1 MREIMDI
8 EKLEKEISLLKE
20 QLSKLSDIVSDK
32 KESENLASSNI
43 TFVTGVWDINR
54 ENRKFDEFYIPNF
67 LNLLKMPFNLVLFIP
82 EDLIELVK
90 NVRSEKNTKIIK
102 FSLEDIKNLYAPHW
116 ELTQNIR
123 LSESWRN
130 ITGENGWLTT
140 SPQATLEYYNP
151 IVQSK
156 MFLLHDAKLINPFST
171 DYFFWIDAALPKT
184 VYVDYLTDLRLEN
197 IVNYANPF
205 LFLSYPYES
214 DTDIHGF
221 EMSGI
226 KKYVNQKT
234 TYVCRGGL
242 FGGHKEQ
249 ISEAN
254 AVYYDLLQKTL
265 QDGYMG
271 TEESIFTIM
280 AHNEPHIYKRYM
292 LDNNGLIYKFVLDA
306 LENKVMLEQ
315 SESQK
320 IDKFKKVSD
329 KDVENLKTNV
339 YILTFNF
346 PEQLRHILKSF
357 EKVPDWLNKPHLV
370 LVDNSTNENSAME
383 NEKIASQY
391 NMEYIHLG
399 DNKGINGGRQFAAE
413 HFHGSTA
420 DYMLFF
426 EDDMTLNPPEKTGEF
441 CRKGFRKYVPN
452 LYNILHKIMLKEDFD
467 FLKLSFSAVFWD
479 NNIQT
484 SWYNVPQAVRDKV
497 WPEYNKLPVHGT
509 DPNAPRTKFGTID
522 EVDELSYITGEVFY
536 CNWPM
541 IVSKTGNKKIFIDT
555 KWERPFEQ
563 TWMSYVFQETLKG
576 NIRPALLLASP
587 IYHDRIMHYKPEERR
602 EN

>member
-1 MREIMDI
+1 MNIEKMQEEIM
-8 EKLEKEISLLKE
+8 SLQE
-20 QLSKLSDIVSDK
+20 QINKLSSV
-32 KESENLASSNI
+32 LAGKTSMTTKAKNI
-43 TFVTGVWDINR
+43 TFVTGLWNLNR
-54 ENRKFDEFYIPNF
+54 EGRKFEDFYIPNF
-67 LNLLKMPFNLVLFIP
+67 LKLLEMPFNLVLFIP
-82 EDLIELVK
+82 EELIEVVRK
-90 NVRSEKNTKIIK
+90 VRSEENTKVIK
-102 FSLEDIKNLYAPHW
+102 FSLEDVRNLYAPHW
-116 ELTQNIR
+116 ELTQKIR

-130 ITGENGWLTT
+130 ITGDDGWLKT
-140 SPQATLEYYNP
+140 SPQAILEYYNP

-156 MFLLHDAKLINPFST
+156 MFLLHDAKLFNPFST

-184 VYVDYLTDLRLEN
+184 VSIDYLTNKNLEN
-197 IVNYANPF
+197 IIDYANPF

-214 DTDIHGF
+214 DIDIHGF
-221 EMSGI
+221 DI
-226 KKYVNQKT
+226 KGVEKYTHKKT

-265 QDGYMG
+265 SDGYMG

-280 AHNEPHIYKRYM
+280 AHNEPQIYRRYM
-292 LDNNGLIYKFVLDA
+292 LENNGLIYKFVFNLIEGNIN
-306 LENKVMLEQ
+306 LEEHYVKNIR
-315 SESQK
+315 K
-320 IDKFKKVSD
+320 ISD

-346 PEQLRHILKSF
+346 PEQLKHILKSF
-357 EKVPDWLNKPHLV
+357 EKIPEWLEKPRLI
-370 LVDNSTNENSAME
+370 LIDNSTNIDSMKE
-383 NEKIASQY
+383 NEKIALSY
-391 NMEYIHLG
+391 KMEYIHLG
-399 DNKGINGGRQFAAE
+399 DNKGINGGRQFSAE
-413 HFHGSTA
+413 HFHESDA
-420 DYMLFF
+420 DYMVFF
-426 EDDMTLNPPEKTGEF
+426 EDDMTLNPPDSSGEF

-452 LYNILHKIMLKEDFD
+452 LYNIIHKIMLKEEFD

-484 SWYNVPQAVRDKV
+484 SWYNVPQDVRDKV
-497 WPEYNKLPVHGT
+497 WPHYNKLPVHGT
-509 DPNAPRTKFGTID
+509 DPNAPRTKFDRID

-541 IVSKTGNKKIFIDT
+541 IVSKSGNKKIFIDT

-576 NIRPALLLASP
+576 NVKPALLLASP